1 MKPVKL
7 KYMLVK
13 VPVYFK
19 IEVDK
24 NAKITDVSLYTDR
37 IRTELESYL
46 KDGST
51 IKLEGSLWNEN
62 RIKAK
67 FVTSS
72 EALESLRT
80 GK

>member
-1 MKPVKL
+1 
-7 KYMLVK
+7 MLVK

-24 NAKITDVSLYTDR
+24 NAKVTDASLYVETIKR
-37 IRTELESYL
+37 ELESYL
-46 KDGST
+46 KEGTS
-51 IKLEGSLWNEN
+51 IKLSGSYWGDD

-67 FVTSS
+67 FVTTS

-80 GK
+80 KK